1 MGRKLEATKDKFEL
15 LPRSRDPSYKRVNGN
30 YPAKKYNKG
39 TPAITR
45 LSFEFVGSGTKYI
58 DLAAAL
64 SAVNRRLYRQGCY
77 YYVNSIEYY
86 DNTNSFVDVHTIPDN
101 WVTRA
106 AHRRAKGIFDM
117 MNDHAM
123 RTIGNI
129 APKYHDFKVFM
140 TNQHR
145 NEGTAMPSL
154 YAVNQVPTPVAPDE
168 WAYSQFVSADND
180 GDTTTV
186 DGQLVLNQEAD
197 NFYGHMIGPNAG
209 TADNWGSIGLIRSY
223 AVTRVRDNASTP
235 VVDAGLQA
243 DPLFNLMDFSS
254 EEQVND
260 IATNLD
266 EDNDQ
271 TPYDHDVYVGALAG
285 HMHQVC
291 RLTTTAESGRVTVG
305 PGFCAPLGL
314 IAIDPPTAGEGPNS
328 SGMGSDNLFRIV
340 INVAEGTYNGVYAER
355 M

>member
-1 MGRKLEATKDKFEL
+1 MGRKQEATKDKFEL
-15 LPRSRDPSYKRVNGN
+15 LPKSRDPSYKRVNGN
-30 YPAKKYNKG
+30 YPAKKYKKG

-45 LSFEFVGSGTKYI
+45 LSFEFVGSGTKYV

-86 DNTNSFVDVHTIPDN
+86 DNADSFVDVHTIPDN

-129 APKYHDFKVFM
+129 APKYHDFKVYM
-140 TNQHR
+140 NNQHR
-145 NEGTAMPSL
+145 NEGTTMPSL
-154 YAVNQVPTPVAPDE
+154 YAVNQADTLVGPDE
-168 WAYSQFVSADND
+168 WAYSQFVSADDDDD
-180 GDTTTV
+180 G
-186 DGQLVLNQEAD
+186 NQEAD

-209 TADNWGSIGLIRSY
+209 TADDWGSIGLIRSY

-235 VVDAGLQA
+235 VVDSGLQA

-271 TPYDHDVYVGALAG
+271 TPYDHDVYVGASSSHL
-285 HMHQVC
+285 HQVC
-291 RLTTTAESGRVTVG
+291 RLTTTAESGRITVG

-314 IAIDPPTAGEGPNS
+314 IAIDPPTAGEGPNQT
-328 SGMGSDNLFRIV
+328 GMSSDNLFRIV